1 MTARFAIVGSGPA
14 GCYLA
19 DALARAVNGAV
30 IDVFERLDEPFGLV
44 RFGVAPDHEATRA
57 IARVLRRPFD
67 KGAARLHLGV
77 HIGRDIALDRLRRD
91 YDAVALA
98 TGAPLDRRLGVPGE
112 GLAEPSGR
120 FIRWING
127 HPEAA
132 PPPRLAG
139 ARRAVVVGAGN
150 VALDAV
156 RLLAK
161 HREIDCLN
169 PLALERIDLLIRGG
183 PEDVRFTPAELV
195 EIGELAA
202 AWPEVEA
209 FGDASGE
216 AAPVLKDFAARPP
229 GQGIPIRFH
238 FRTRATAFL
247 GAGRLEAVET
257 DRGVLPAHLAVT
269 CIGYEKAPVDGVLP
283 NGPEPEPGLY
293 AVGWAARGPSGTIP
307 TNRAEA
313 RALAGRMIAGLGR

>member
-19 DALARAVNGAV
+19 DALARAMRGAA

-57 IARVLRRPFD
+57 ISRVLRRPFD

-77 HIGRDIALDRLRRD
+77 EVGRDISLASLRRD

-98 TGAPLDRRLGVPGE
+98 TGAPVDCRLGVPGE
-112 GLAEPSGR
+112 ELAEPSGR

-127 HPEAA
+127 HPEATA
-132 PPPRLAG
+132 PVHLAG
-139 ARRAVVVGAGN
+139 VRRAVVIGAGN

-161 HREIDCLN
+161 HREIGCLN

-183 PEDVRFTPAELV
+183 PEDVRFTPSELV
-195 EIGELAA
+195 EIGELAT
-202 AWPEVEA
+202 AWPDLDAIGE
-209 FGDASGE
+209 ASGE
-216 AAPVLKDFAARPP
+216 AAVILKEFAARPP
-229 GQGIPIRFH
+229 GRGIPIRFH
-238 FRTRATAFL
+238 SRTQAAAFV

-257 DRGVLPAHLAVT
+257 DRGVLPADLAVT
-269 CIGYEKAPVDGVLP
+269 CIGYEKAAVDGVRP
-283 NGPEPEPGLY
+283 TGPEIEPGLY

-307 TNRAEA
+307 TNRTEA
-313 RALAGRMIAGLGR
+313 RALAERMVAALRR

>member
-19 DALARAVNGAV
+19 DALARAMPGAA

-44 RFGVAPDHEATRA
+44 RFGVAPDHEQTRA

-67 KGAARLHLGV
+67 KGAARLRLGV
-77 HIGRDIALDRLRRD
+77 EIGRDISLASLRRD

-98 TGAPLDRRLGVPGE
+98 TGAPVDRRLGVPGE
-112 GLAEPSGR
+112 ELAEPSGR

-132 PPPRLAG
+132 PPARLAG
-139 ARRAVVVGAGN
+139 ARRAVVIGAGN

-161 HREIDCLN
+161 HRKIDCLN

-183 PEDVRFTPAELV
+183 PEDVRFSPTELL

-202 AWPEVEA
+202 AWPDLDA
-209 FGDASGE
+209 FGEADGE
-216 AAPVLKDFAARPP
+216 AATVLSDFAARPP
-229 GQGIPIRFH
+229 GRGIPIRFH
-238 FRTRATAFL
+238 FNTRATAFL

-257 DRGVLPAHLAVT
+257 DRGVLPADLAVT
-269 CIGYEKAPVDGVLP
+269 CIGYEKAAVDGVWP
-283 NGPEPEPGLY
+283 TGPEPEPGLY

-307 TNRAEA
+307 TNRTEA
-313 RALAGRMIAGLGR
+313 RTLAERMTTAIAR

>member
-1 MTARFAIVGSGPA
+1 MTARFAIAGSGPA

-19 DALARAVNGAV
+19 DALARAAPGAA

-44 RFGVAPDHEATRA
+44 RFGVAPDHEQTRA

-77 HIGRDIALDRLRRD
+77 EVGRDIALEALRRD

-98 TGAPLDRRLGVPGE
+98 TGAPVDRRLGAPGE
-112 GLAEPSGR
+112 ELAEPSGR

-132 PPPRLAG
+132 PPARLAG
-139 ARRAVVVGAGN
+139 ARRAVVIGAGN

-161 HREIDCLN
+161 HREIGCLN

-202 AWPEVEA
+202 AWPVDDQ
-209 FGDASGE
+209 GDSRLE
-216 AAPVLKDFAARPP
+216 RVYVDKDFFGHAHRANLRVRRPRSAILRP
-229 GQGIPIRFH
+229 LPRPMIPPIRIGSL
-238 FRTRATAFL
+238 RCPAGATAST
-247 GAGRLEAVET
+247 GPGRVARSRPRRGRVARRGTAGGRRAGRP
-257 DRGVLPAHLAVT
+257 RP
-269 CIGYEKAPVDGVLP
+269 
-283 NGPEPEPGLY
+283 
-293 AVGWAARGPSGTIP
+293 W
-307 TNRAEA
+307 
-313 RALAGRMIAGLGR
+313 

>member
-19 DALARAVNGAV
+19 DALARAAPGAV

-44 RFGVAPDHEATRA
+44 RFGVAPDHEQTRA
-57 IARVLRRPFD
+57 VARVLRRPFD
-67 KGAARLHLGV
+67 KGSASLQLGV
-77 HIGRDIALDRLRRD
+77 EIGRDIGLNALRRD

-98 TGAPLDRRLGVPGE
+98 TGAPVDRRLGVPGE
-112 GLAEPSGR
+112 ELAEPSGR

-139 ARRAVVVGAGN
+139 ARRAVVIGAGN

-169 PLALERIDLLIRGG
+169 PLALEHIDLLIRGG
-183 PEDVRFTPAELV
+183 PEDVRFSPTELL
-195 EIGELAA
+195 EIGELTDAWPDLKVFEGATCEAA
-202 AWPEVEA
+202 A
-209 FGDASGE
+209 
-216 AAPVLKDFAARPP
+216 VLADFATRPP
-229 GQGIPIRFH
+229 GRGIPIRFH
-238 FRTRATAFL
+238 FRTQATAFL
-247 GAGRLEAVET
+247 GVGRLEAVQT
-257 DRGVLPAHLAVT
+257 DRGVLPADLAVA
-269 CIGYEKAPVDGVLP
+269 CIGYEKAAIDGVWP
-283 NGPEPEPGLY
+283 TGPEPEPGLY
-293 AVGWAARGPSGTIP
+293 AVGWAARGPTGTIP

-313 RALAGRMIAGLGR
+313 RILARRMTAGLEL

>member
-1 MTARFAIVGSGPA
+1 MTVRFAIVGSGPA

-19 DALARAVNGAV
+19 DALARAAKGAV

-67 KGAARLHLGV
+67 RGTACLHLGV
-77 HIGRDIALDRLRRD
+77 EVGRDIGLDTLRRD

-98 TGAPLDRRLGVPGE
+98 TGAPVDRTLGVPGE
-112 GLAEPSGR
+112 ELVEPSGR

-127 HPEAA
+127 HPDAA
-132 PPPRLAG
+132 PPARLAG
-139 ARRAVVVGAGN
+139 ARRAVVIGAGN

-161 HREIDCLN
+161 HREIACLN

-183 PEDVRFTPAELV
+183 PEDVRFSLTELL
-195 EIGELAA
+195 EIGELTT
-202 AWPEVEA
+202 AWPDLDA
-209 FGDASGE
+209 FGDATGE
-216 AAPVLKDFAARPP
+216 AATMLADFAARPP
-229 GQGIPIRFH
+229 GCGIPIRFH
-238 FRTRATAFL
+238 FHTQATAFL
-247 GAGRLEAVET
+247 GAGRLESVRT
-257 DRGVLPAHLAVT
+257 DRGVLPADLAVT
-269 CIGYEKAPVDGVLP
+269 CIGYETAAIDGVRPTGL
-283 NGPEPEPGLY
+283 EIEPGLY
-293 AVGWAARGPSGTIP
+293 AVGWAARGPTGTIP

-313 RALAGRMIAGLGR
+313 RVLAKRMVAGLEL

>member
-19 DALARAVNGAV
+19 DALARAMRGAA

-57 IARVLRRPFD
+57 ISRVLRRPFD

-77 HIGRDIALDRLRRD
+77 EVGRDISLASLRRD

-98 TGAPLDRRLGVPGE
+98 TGTPVDRRLGVPGE
-112 GLAEPSGR
+112 ELAEPSGR

-139 ARRAVVVGAGN
+139 ARRAVVIGAGN

-161 HREIDCLN
+161 HREIGCLN

-183 PEDVRFTPAELV
+183 PEDVRFSPAELL
-195 EIGELAA
+195 EIGELAC
-202 AWPEVEA
+202 AWPDLDVFDEA
-209 FGDASGE
+209 TGE
-216 AAPVLKDFAARPP
+216 AAVILKEFATRPP
-229 GQGIPIRFH
+229 GHGIPIRFN
-238 FRTRATAFL
+238 FSTRPTAFL
-247 GAGRLEAVET
+247 GEERLEAVET
-257 DRGVLPAHLAVT
+257 DRRVFPADLAVT
-269 CIGYEKAPVDGVLP
+269 CIGYEKAAVDGVLP
-283 NGPEPEPGLY
+283 TGPEPEPGLY

-313 RALAGRMIAGLGR
+313 RALARRMIAGLRR

>member
-19 DALARAVNGAV
+19 DALARTMRDAV

-44 RFGVAPDHEATRA
+44 RFGVAPDHEQTRA

-67 KGAARLHLGV
+67 RGTARLHLGV
-77 HIGRDIALDRLRRD
+77 EIGRDIGLDALRRD
-91 YDAVALA
+91 SDAVALA
-98 TGAPLDRRLGVPGE
+98 TGAPADRSLGVPGE
-112 GLAEPSGR
+112 DLAEPSGR

-132 PPPRLAG
+132 PPARLAG
-139 ARRAVVVGAGN
+139 ARRAVVIGAGN

-161 HREIDCLN
+161 HREIDCLR

-183 PEDVRFTPAELV
+183 PEDVRFSPTELL

-202 AWPEVEA
+202 AWPDLDA
-209 FGDASGE
+209 FGEATGE
-216 AAPVLKDFAARPP
+216 AAVILKEFAARPA
-229 GQGIPIRFH
+229 GRGIPIRFH
-238 FRTRATAFL
+238 FHTRATAFM
-247 GAGRLEAVET
+247 GAERLEAVET
-257 DRGVLPAHLAVT
+257 DRGALPADLAVT
-269 CIGYEKAPVDGVLP
+269 CIGYEKAAVDGVWP
-283 NGPEPEPGLY
+283 TGPEIEPGLY

-307 TNRAEA
+307 TNRTEA
-313 RALAGRMIAGLGR
+313 RALSARMIAGLRQ

>member
-19 DALARAVNGAV
+19 DALARAMRDAV
-30 IDVFERLDEPFGLV
+30 IDVLERLDEPFGLV
-44 RFGVAPDHEATRA
+44 RFGVAPDHEQTRA

-67 KGAARLHLGV
+67 RGTARLHLGV
-77 HIGRDIALDRLRRD
+77 EIGHDIDLETLRRD

-98 TGAPLDRRLGVPGE
+98 TGAPVDRRLGVPGE
-112 GLAEPSGR
+112 DLAEPSGR

-127 HPEAA
+127 HPEAK
-132 PPPRLAG
+132 PPAHLAG
-139 ARRAVVVGAGN
+139 ARRAVVIGAGN

-183 PEDVRFTPAELV
+183 PEDVRFSPAELL
-195 EIGELAA
+195 EIGELAT
-202 AWPEVEA
+202 AWPDLDAFDEA
-209 FGDASGE
+209 SSE
-216 AAPVLKDFAARPP
+216 AAVILKEFLKRPP
-229 GQGIPIRFH
+229 GRGIPIRFH
-238 FRTRATAFL
+238 FHTQAAAFV

-257 DRGVLPAHLAVT
+257 DRGVLPADLAVT
-269 CIGYEKAPVDGVLP
+269 CIGYEKAAVDGVLP
-283 NGPEPEPGLY
+283 TGPELEPGLY

-313 RALAGRMIAGLGR
+313 RALAQRIVASLRR

>member
-1 MTARFAIVGSGPA
+1 MTARFAIAGSGPA

-19 DALARAVNGAV
+19 DALARAATGAV

-57 IARVLRRPFD
+57 ISRVLRRPFD

-77 HIGRDIALDRLRRD
+77 EVGRDISLASLRRD

-112 GLAEPSGR
+112 ELAEPSGR

-132 PPPRLAG
+132 PPARLAG

-161 HREIDCLN
+161 HREIGCLN

-183 PEDVRFTPAELV
+183 PEDVRFSPAELLEV
-195 EIGELAA
+195 GELAT
-202 AWPEVEA
+202 AWPDLDA
-209 FGDASGE
+209 FGDAAGE
-216 AAPVLKDFAARPP
+216 AAAVLGDFAARPP
-229 GQGIPIRFH
+229 GRGIPIRFH
-238 FRTRATAFL
+238 FHTQATAFL
-247 GAGRLEAVET
+247 GPGRLEAVQT
-257 DRGVLPAHLAVT
+257 DRGVLPADLAVT
-269 CIGYEKAPVDGVLP
+269 CIGYEKAAIDDVWPT
-283 NGPEPEPGLY
+283 GPEPESGLY
-293 AVGWAARGPSGTIP
+293 AVGWAARGPTGTIP
-307 TNRAEA
+307 TNRTEA
-313 RALAGRMIAGLGR
+313 RALARRMIAGLEP

>member
-19 DALARAVNGAV
+19 DALARAMPGAV

-44 RFGVAPDHEATRA
+44 RFGVAPDHEQTRA

-67 KGAARLHLGV
+67 RGAASLHLGMEV
-77 HIGRDIALDRLRRD
+77 GRDIGLNALRRD

-98 TGAPLDRRLGVPGE
+98 TGAPVDRRLGVPGE

-132 PPPRLAG
+132 PPARLAG
-139 ARRAVVVGAGN
+139 ARRAVVIGAGN

-169 PLALERIDLLIRGG
+169 PLALERIDLLIRSG
-183 PEDVRFTPAELV
+183 PEDVRFSPTELL

-202 AWPEVEA
+202 AWPDLDA
-209 FGDASGE
+209 FGDAAGE
-216 AAPVLKDFAARPP
+216 AAAVLADFAARPP
-229 GQGIPIRFH
+229 GRGIPVRFH
-238 FRTRATAFL
+238 FHTQATAFL
-247 GAGRLEAVET
+247 GAGRLEAVRT
-257 DRGVLPAHLAVT
+257 GRGVLPADLAVT
-269 CIGYEKAPVDGVLP
+269 CIGYEKAATDGVRP
-283 NGPEPEPGLY
+283 TGPEIEPGLY
-293 AVGWAARGPSGTIP
+293 AVGWAARGPTGTIP

-313 RALAGRMIAGLGR
+313 RVLAKRMVAGLEL

>member
-19 DALARAVNGAV
+19 DALARAMRGAA

-57 IARVLRRPFD
+57 ISRVLRRPFD

-77 HIGRDIALDRLRRD
+77 EVGRDIGLAALRRD

-98 TGAPLDRRLGVPGE
+98 TGAPVDRRLGVPGE
-112 GLAEPSGR
+112 ELAEPSGR

-127 HPEAA
+127 HPEATA
-132 PPPRLAG
+132 PVHLAG
-139 ARRAVVVGAGN
+139 VRRAVVIGAGN

-161 HREIDCLN
+161 HREIVCLN
-169 PLALERIDLLIRGG
+169 PLALERIDLLIRGS
-183 PEDVRFTPAELV
+183 PEDVRFSPAELL
-195 EIGELAA
+195 EIGELAS
-202 AWPEVEA
+202 AWPDLDA
-209 FGDASGE
+209 FGEASGE
-216 AAPVLKDFAARPP
+216 AAIVLKDFAARPP
-229 GQGIPIRFH
+229 GRGIPIRFH
-238 FRTRATAFL
+238 LRTQATAFL

-257 DRGVLPAHLAVT
+257 NRGALPADLAVT
-269 CIGYEKAPVDGVLP
+269 CIGYEKAAVDGIVP
-283 NGPEPEPGLY
+283 TGPEIEPGLY
-293 AVGWAARGPSGTIP
+293 AAGWAARGPTGTIP
-307 TNRAEA
+307 TNRTEA
-313 RALAGRMIAGLGR
+313 RALAERMVAGLRR

>member
-1 MTARFAIVGSGPA
+1 MTARFAIAGSGPA
-14 GCYLA
+14 GCYLT
-19 DALARAVNGAV
+19 DALARAAPGAV

-57 IARVLRRPFD
+57 ITRVLRRPFD
-67 KGAARLHLGV
+67 KSAARLHLGV
-77 HIGRDIALDRLRRD
+77 EVGRDIGLASLRRD

-98 TGAPLDRRLGVPGE
+98 TGAPVDRRLGVPGE
-112 GLAEPSGR
+112 ELAEPSGR

-132 PPPRLAG
+132 PPARLAG

-183 PEDVRFTPAELV
+183 PEDVRFSPTELL
-195 EIGELAA
+195 EIGELAT
-202 AWPEVEA
+202 AWPDLDA
-209 FGDASGE
+209 FEDAGGE
-216 AAPVLKDFAARPP
+216 ATVMLKEFSARPP
-229 GQGIPIRFH
+229 GRGIPIRFH
-238 FRTRATAFL
+238 FHTQATAFL
-247 GAGRLEAVET
+247 GAGRLEAVQT
-257 DRGVLPAHLAVT
+257 DRGVLPADLAVT
-269 CIGYEKAPVDGVLP
+269 CIGYGKAAIDGVWP
-283 NGPEPEPGLY
+283 TGPEPEPGLY
-293 AVGWAARGPSGTIP
+293 AVGWAARGPTGTIP

-313 RALAGRMIAGLGR
+313 RALARRMIAGLEP

>member
-1 MTARFAIVGSGPA
+1 MTARFAIAGSGPA
-14 GCYLA
+14 GCYLV
-19 DALARAVNGAV
+19 DALGRAAPGAV

-57 IARVLRRPFD
+57 ITRVLRRPFD

-77 HIGRDIALDRLRRD
+77 EVGRDIGLASLRRD

-98 TGAPLDRRLGVPGE
+98 TGAPVDRRLGVPGE
-112 GLAEPSGR
+112 ELAEPSGH

-132 PPPRLAG
+132 PPARLAG

-183 PEDVRFTPAELV
+183 PEDVRFSPAELL
-195 EIGELAA
+195 EIGELAT
-202 AWPEVEA
+202 AWPDLDAFEDAGSEA
-209 FGDASGE
+209 T
-216 AAPVLKDFAARPP
+216 VMLKEFSARPP
-229 GQGIPIRFH
+229 GRGIPIRFH
-238 FRTRATAFL
+238 FHTQATAFL
-247 GAGRLEAVET
+247 GAGRLEAVQT
-257 DRGVLPAHLAVT
+257 DRGVLPADLAVT
-269 CIGYEKAPVDGVLP
+269 CIGYGKAAIDGVWP
-283 NGPEPEPGLY
+283 TGPEPEPGLY
-293 AVGWAARGPSGTIP
+293 AVGWAARGPTGTIP

-313 RALAGRMIAGLGR
+313 RALARRMIAGLEP

>member
-19 DALARAVNGAV
+19 DALARAMRDAV

-44 RFGVAPDHEATRA
+44 RFGVAPDHEQTRA

-67 KGAARLHLGV
+67 KGTASLHLGV
-77 HIGRDIALDRLRRD
+77 EIGRDIGLDALRRD

-98 TGAPLDRRLGVPGE
+98 TGAPADRRLGVPGE
-112 GLAEPSGR
+112 ELAEPSGR

-132 PPPRLAG
+132 PPARLAG
-139 ARRAVVVGAGN
+139 ARRAVVIGAGN

-161 HREIDCLN
+161 HREIDCLR

-183 PEDVRFTPAELV
+183 PEDVRFSPAELL
-195 EIGELAA
+195 EIGELAT
-202 AWPEVEA
+202 AWPDLDAFDEA
-209 FGDASGE
+209 NGE
-216 AAPVLKDFAARPP
+216 AAVVLNDFAARPP
-229 GQGIPIRFH
+229 GRGIPIRFH
-238 FRTRATAFL
+238 FHTQATAFL
-247 GAGRLEAVET
+247 GEGRLEAVET
-257 DRGVLPAHLAVT
+257 DRGACRPTSPSPASAT
-269 CIGYEKAPVDGVLP
+269 RRPPWTASGRPAQSRNPASTP
-283 NGPEPEPGLY
+283 SAGPP
-293 AVGWAARGPSGTIP
+293 AAQAARSPP
-307 TNRAEA
+307 TEPKPAP
-313 RALAGRMIAGLGR
+313 LAQRMVAAVRR

>member
-19 DALARAVNGAV
+19 DALARAMRGAA

-57 IARVLRRPFD
+57 ISRVLRRPFD

-77 HIGRDIALDRLRRD
+77 EVGRDISLASLRRD

-98 TGAPLDRRLGVPGE
+98 TGAPVDCRLGVPGE
-112 GLAEPSGR
+112 ELAEPSGR

-127 HPEAA
+127 HPEATA
-132 PPPRLAG
+132 PVHLAG
-139 ARRAVVVGAGN
+139 VRRTVVIGAGN

-161 HREIDCLN
+161 HREIGCLN

-183 PEDVRFTPAELV
+183 PEDVRFTPSELV
-195 EIGELAA
+195 EIGELTA
-202 AWPEVEA
+202 AWPYLDAIGE
-209 FGDASGE
+209 ASGE
-216 AAPVLKDFAARPP
+216 AAVILKEFAARPP
-229 GQGIPIRFH
+229 GRGIPIRFH
-238 FRTRATAFL
+238 SRTQAAAFV

-257 DRGVLPAHLAVT
+257 DRGVLPADLAVT
-269 CIGYEKAPVDGVLP
+269 CIGYEKAPVDGVP
-283 NGPEPEPGLY
+283 PTGPEIEPGLY

-307 TNRAEA
+307 TNRTEA
-313 RALAGRMIAGLGR
+313 RTLAERMVAGLKR

>member
-1 MTARFAIVGSGPA
+1 M
-14 GCYLA
+14 
-19 DALARAVNGAV
+19 
-30 IDVFERLDEPFGLV
+30 
-44 RFGVAPDHEATRA
+44 
-57 IARVLRRPFD
+57 LRRPFD
-67 KGAARLHLGV
+67 KGAARLHLRV
-77 HIGRDIALDRLRRD
+77 EIGRDIALDTLRRD

-98 TGAPLDRRLGVPGE
+98 TGAPVDRRLGVPGE
-112 GLAEPSGR
+112 ELAEPSGR

-132 PPPRLAG
+132 PPARLAG
-139 ARRAVVVGAGN
+139 ARRAVVIGAGN

-161 HREIDCLN
+161 HREIGCLS

-183 PEDVRFTPAELV
+183 PEDVRFTPSELV

-202 AWPEVEA
+202 AWPDLDAFDEA
-209 FGDASGE
+209 NGE
-216 AAPVLKDFAARPP
+216 AALVLKDFATRPP

-257 DRGVLPAHLAVT
+257 T
-269 CIGYEKAPVDGVLP
+269 
-283 NGPEPEPGLY
+283 
-293 AVGWAARGPSGTIP
+293 AARSRPTLPSPASATKRPPWTASFQPARNRSPASTPQAGQPAAQPARYRP
-307 TNRAEA
+307 TAPKPA
-313 RALAGRMIAGLGR
+313 PSPGV

>member
-19 DALARAVNGAV
+19 DALARAMRVAV

-44 RFGVAPDHEATRA
+44 RFGVAPDHEQTRA

-67 KGAARLHLGV
+67 KGTASLHLGAE
-77 HIGRDIALDRLRRD
+77 IGRDIALDALRRD
-91 YDAVALA
+91 YGAVALA
-98 TGAPLDRRLGVPGE
+98 TGAPADRRLGVPGE
-112 GLAEPSGR
+112 ELAEPSGR

-132 PPPRLAG
+132 PPARLAG
-139 ARRAVVVGAGN
+139 ARRAVVIGAGN

-161 HREIDCLN
+161 HREIDCLR

-183 PEDVRFTPAELV
+183 PEDVRFSTAELL

-202 AWPEVEA
+202 AWPDLDA
-209 FGDASGE
+209 FGEANGE
-216 AAPVLKDFAARPP
+216 AAAVLNDFAARPP
-229 GQGIPIRFH
+229 GRGIPIRFH
-238 FRTRATAFL
+238 FHTRPTAFL
-247 GAGRLEAVET
+247 GEGRLDAVET
-257 DRGVLPAHLAVT
+257 DRGALPADLAIS
-269 CIGYEKAPVDGVLP
+269 CIGYEKAAVDGVWP
-283 NGPEPEPGLY
+283 TGPEIEPGLY

-307 TNRAEA
+307 TNRTEA
-313 RALAGRMIAGLGR
+313 RALSARMIAGLRQ

>member
-1 MTARFAIVGSGPA
+1 MTARFAIAGSGPA

-19 DALARAVNGAV
+19 DALARAAPGAA

-44 RFGVAPDHEATRA
+44 RFGVAPDHEQTRA

-77 HIGRDIALDRLRRD
+77 EVGRDISLASLRRD

-98 TGAPLDRRLGVPGE
+98 TGAPVDRRLGVPGE
-112 GLAEPSGR
+112 ELAEPSGR

-132 PPPRLAG
+132 PPARLAG
-139 ARRAVVVGAGN
+139 ARRAVVIGAGN

-161 HREIDCLN
+161 HREIDRLN
-169 PLALERIDLLIRGG
+169 PLALERIDLLVRGG
-183 PEDVRFTPAELV
+183 PEDVRFSPAELL
-195 EIGELAA
+195 EIGGLAA
-202 AWPEVEA
+202 AWPVLDGFGEA
-209 FGDASGE
+209 MGE
-216 AAPVLKDFAARPP
+216 AAAILKEFAARPP
-229 GQGIPIRFH
+229 GRGIPIRFH
-238 FRTRATAFL
+238 FRRRATAFR

-257 DRGVLPAHLAVT
+257 NRGRLPADLAVT
-269 CIGYEKAPVDGVLP
+269 CIGYEKAAVDGVCP
-283 NGPEPEPGLY
+283 TGPEIGPGLY
-293 AVGWAARGPSGTIP
+293 AVGWAARGPTGTIP
-307 TNRAEA
+307 ANRSEA
-313 RALAGRMIAGLGR
+313 RALARRMTAGLGR

>member
-19 DALARAVNGAV
+19 DALARAMPGAV

-44 RFGVAPDHEATRA
+44 RFGVAPDHEQTRA

-67 KGAARLHLGV
+67 KGAASLYLGV
-77 HIGRDIALDRLRRD
+77 GVGRDIGLNALRRD

-98 TGAPLDRRLGVPGE
+98 TGAPVDRRLGVPGE
-112 GLAEPSGR
+112 ELAEPSGR

-132 PPPRLAG
+132 PPARLAG
-139 ARRAVVVGAGN
+139 ARRAVVIGAGN

-161 HREIDCLN
+161 HREIACLN

-183 PEDVRFTPAELV
+183 PEDVRFSPAELL
-195 EIGELAA
+195 EIGELAT
-202 AWPEVEA
+202 AWPDLNA
-209 FGDASGE
+209 FGNATGE
-216 AAPVLKDFAARPP
+216 AAAVLADFAARPP
-229 GQGIPIRFH
+229 GRGIPIRFH
-238 FRTRATAFL
+238 FRTQAMAFL
-247 GAGRLEAVET
+247 GAGRLEAVQT
-257 DRGVLPAHLAVT
+257 GRGVLPADLAIT
-269 CIGYEKAPVDGVLP
+269 CIGYAKAAVDGIRP
-283 NGPEPEPGLY
+283 TGQKIKPGLY
-293 AVGWAARGPSGTIP
+293 AVGWAARGPTGKIP

-313 RALAGRMIAGLGR
+313 RALAQQIIASLQR